1 MNQAANLTA
10 SSDLFQIEVC
20 GMWGK
25 ESCTGNIP
33 LPPAPYSQPSLL
45 CCLWTVAQSVGVG
58 EEIGKHQ
65 TRPFHQLHQV
75 PVPRGASS
83 LMLDPLSFNSR
94 IAEGFPVGTQKQ
106 SRSMN
111 CGIGG
116 GELKNELTLAHL
128 TGWCQGLLD

>member
-1 MNQAANLTA
+1 MNHAANLTA

-33 LPPAPYSQPSLL
+33 LPPGPHSQPGLL

-75 PVPRGASS
+75 PVPRVASS

-94 IAEGFPVGTQKQ
+94 IAGFPVGTQKQ

-111 CGIGG
+111 RGIGG
-116 GELKNELTLAHL
+116 GELKNELTLAHPA
-128 TGWCQGLLD
+128 GWCQGLLD